1 MYDETCGILKPI
13 ISMSHRRSLIREDI
27 AEWLEAHI
35 GSWEL
40 DVVRSAVL
48 VELFSHHFKV
58 YELCFAMVQLLVAF
72 HDAVP
77 GCDIQTYIYYIAYE
91 KMGMDRIPPTRLL
104 SDAIFKKLMTD
115 LLEPARRIRTNK
127 RLDIQMFIIL
137 TVSYGRWRRQHSTLF
152 SPSVFGTWVN
162 GIASTRPETIRDTIT
177 FLRGRG
183 FNRRVGD
190 LKYHHETTILLRWRQ
205 QRKRKRET
213 TDTIGD
219 CGICFDVTVNVKKL
233 RCGHDFCAECLGSW
247 AKPTCPTCRAR
258 S

>member
-1 MYDETCGILKPI
+1 
-13 ISMSHRRSLIREDI
+13 
-27 AEWLEAHI
+27 
-35 GSWEL
+35 
-40 DVVRSAVL
+40 
-48 VELFSHHFKV
+48 
-58 YELCFAMVQLLVAF
+58 MVQLLVAF

-162 GIASTRPETIRDTIT
+162 GIASTSTRLSVKRWSSIHIRCVFASTT
-177 FLRGRG
+177 KRAT
-183 FNRRVGD
+183 NSRR
-190 LKYHHETTILLRWRQ
+190 R
-205 QRKRKRET
+205 
-213 TDTIGD
+213 
-219 CGICFDVTVNVKKL
+219 
-233 RCGHDFCAECLGSW
+233 
-247 AKPTCPTCRAR
+247 RAR
-258 S
+258 ADPCGRSTAAPSSSTMKMPL